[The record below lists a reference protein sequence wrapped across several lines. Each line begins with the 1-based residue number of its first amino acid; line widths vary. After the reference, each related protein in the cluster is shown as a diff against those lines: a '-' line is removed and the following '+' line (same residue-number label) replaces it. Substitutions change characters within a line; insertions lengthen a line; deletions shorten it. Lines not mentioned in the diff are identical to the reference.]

1 MSIGQLSESPISEPG
16 SEQGLFS
23 ILGIVF
29 KREFL
34 SAYRSRQELANPLV
48 FFVIVIVLFPL
59 GVSPEPDFLRAA
71 AAGLIWVAALL
82 ATMLSLDRL
91 FQSDYD
97 DGSLEQIV
105 LCAQPLYLIVLVKT
119 LIHWSLTG
127 LPLIMLSPFLAI
139 MLNLESQHIPVLML
153 TLVMGT
159 PVISLIGGIGAALT
173 VSLRSGGI
181 LISLLVLPLTIPVL
195 IFGTGT
201 VQSSIDGL
209 SVAGHFS
216 IMGMM
221 LALALT
227 LSPFAIAAA
236 LKISVS
242 D

>member
-1 MSIGQLSESPISEPG
+1 MNNKGY

-23 ILGIVF
+23 VLGVVL

-59 GVSPEPDFLRAA
+59 GVSPEPEFLSKA
-71 AAGLIWVAALL
+71 AAGLVWVAALL

-105 LCAQPLYLIVLVKT
+105 LCAQPLYLIVLMKS
-119 LIHWSLTG
+119 LIHWTLTG
-127 LPLIMLSPFLAI
+127 LPLIFLSPFLAI
-139 MLNLESQHIPVLML
+139 MLHLEAQHIPVLML
-153 TLVMGT
+153 TLLMGT

>member
-1 MSIGQLSESPISEPG
+1 MHQQRVSATSF
-16 SEQGLFS
+16 FS
-23 ILGIVF
+23 VLQTVL

-59 GVSPEPDFLRAA
+59 GVSPEPEFLGAA
-71 AAGLIWVAALL
+71 AAGLVWVAALL

-97 DGSLEQIV
+97 DGSLEQVV
-105 LCAQPLYLIVLVKT
+105 LCAQPLYLIVLGKSLV
-119 LIHWSLTG
+119 HWSLTG
-127 LPLIMLSPFLAI
+127 LPLIILSPFLAT
-139 MLNLESQHIPVLML
+139 MLHLDTQQIPILML
-153 TLVMGT
+153 TLLMGT

-181 LISLLVLPLTIPVL
+181 LISLLVLPLTMPVL
-195 IFGTGT
+195 IFGAGT
-201 VQSSIDGL
+201 VQSSMDGL
-209 SVAGHFS
+209 PIVGHLA

-227 LSPFAIAAA
+227 LAPFAIAEA

>member
-1 MSIGQLSESPISEPG
+1 MSQQRR

-23 ILGIVF
+23 VLSVVLQ
-29 KREFL
+29 REFL

-59 GVSPEPDFLRAA
+59 GVSPEPDFLRSA
-71 AAGLIWVAALL
+71 AAGLVWVAALL

-97 DGSLEQIV
+97 DGSLEQLV
-105 LCAQPLYLIVLVKT
+105 LCAQPLYLIVLIKS

-127 LPLIMLSPFLAI
+127 LPLILLSPFLAT
-139 MLNLESQHIPVLML
+139 MLHLEAQHIPVLML
-153 TLVMGT
+153 TLLMGT

>member
-1 MSIGQLSESPISEPG
+1 
-16 SEQGLFS
+16 
-23 ILGIVF
+23 
-29 KREFL
+29 
-34 SAYRSRQELANPLV
+34 
-48 FFVIVIVLFPL
+48 
-59 GVSPEPDFLRAA
+59 
-71 AAGLIWVAALL
+71 
-82 ATMLSLDRL
+82 
-91 FQSDYD
+91 
-97 DGSLEQIV
+97 
-105 LCAQPLYLIVLVKT
+105 LIVLVKN

-127 LPLIMLSPFLAI
+127 LPLIMLAPFLAI

-181 LISLLVLPLTIPVL
+181 LISLLVLPLTMPVL
-195 IFGTGT
+195 IFGAGT

-209 SVAGHFS
+209 PVLGHFA

-227 LSPFAIAAA
+227 LSPFAMAAA
-236 LKISVS
+236 LKMSVS

>member
-1 MSIGQLSESPISEPG
+1 MSRRNH
-16 SEQGLFS
+16 SEQGLLS
-23 ILGIVF
+23 VLGVVL

-48 FFVIVIVLFPL
+48 FFIIVIVLFPL
-59 GVSPEPDFLRAA
+59 GVSPEPVFLSKA
-71 AAGLIWVAALL
+71 AAGLVWVAALL

-97 DGSLEQIV
+97 DGSLEQLV
-105 LCAQPLYLIVLVKT
+105 LCAQPLYLIVLIKS

-127 LPLIMLSPFLAI
+127 LPLIMLSPFLAT
-139 MLNLESQHIPVLML
+139 MLHLEAQHLPVLML
-153 TLVMGT
+153 TLLMGT

>member
-1 MSIGQLSESPISEPG
+1 VSQRNH

-23 ILGIVF
+23 VLGVVL

-59 GVSPEPDFLRAA
+59 GVSPEPAFLSKA
-71 AAGLIWVAALL
+71 AAGLVWVAALL

-97 DGSLEQIV
+97 DGSLEQLV
-105 LCAQPLYLIVLVKT
+105 LCAQPLYLIVLIKS

-127 LPLIMLSPFLAI
+127 LPLIMLSPFLAT
-139 MLNLESQHIPVLML
+139 MLHLEAQHLPVLML
-153 TLVMGT
+153 TLLMGT

>member
-1 MSIGQLSESPISEPG
+1 MTRETMNKPSSPSDQELLPVLSA
-16 SEQGLFS
+16 
-23 ILGIVF
+23 VF
-29 KREFL
+29 KREML
-34 SAYRSRQELANPLV
+34 TAYRSRQELANPLV

-59 GVSPEPDFLRAA
+59 GVSPEPEFLRTA
-71 AAGLIWVAALL
+71 AAGLIWVSALL

-91 FQSDYD
+91 FQSDFD
-97 DGSLEQIV
+97 DGSLEQLV
-105 LCAQPLYLIVLVKT
+105 LCSQPLYLLVLVKS
-119 LIHWSLTG
+119 LIHWCLTG
-127 LPLIMLSPFLAI
+127 LPLIILSPFLAI
-139 MLNLESQHIPVLML
+139 MLNLESQHIPVLLL
-153 TLVMGT
+153 TLLMGT

-201 VQSSIDGL
+201 VQASIDGL
-209 SVAGHFS
+209 SVAGYFS

-227 LSPFAIAAA
+227 LAPFAIAAA
-236 LKISVS
+236 LKMSVS

>member
-1 MSIGQLSESPISEPG
+1 V
-16 SEQGLFS
+16 SEQNHSAQGLLS
-23 ILGIVF
+23 VLAVVL

-34 SAYRSRQELANPLV
+34 TAYRSRQELANPLV

-59 GVSPEPDFLRAA
+59 GVSPEPEFLKNA

-97 DGSLEQIV
+97 DGSLEQLV
-105 LCAQPLYLIVLVKT
+105 LCAQPLYLIVLIKS

-127 LPLIMLSPFLAI
+127 LPLIILSPFLAT
-139 MLNLESQHIPVLML
+139 MLHLDAQHIPVLML
-153 TLVMGT
+153 TLLIGT

-216 IMGMM
+216 IMGIM

-227 LSPFAIAAA
+227 LSPFAISAA
-236 LKISVS
+236 LKISVT

>member
-1 MSIGQLSESPISEPG
+1 
-16 SEQGLFS
+16 
-23 ILGIVF
+23 
-29 KREFL
+29 
-34 SAYRSRQELANPLV
+34 
-48 FFVIVIVLFPL
+48 
-59 GVSPEPDFLRAA
+59 
-71 AAGLIWVAALL
+71 
-82 ATMLSLDRL
+82 MLHLD
-91 FQSDYD
+91 
-97 DGSLEQIV
+97 
-105 LCAQPLYLIVLVKT
+105 A
-119 LIHWSLTG
+119 
-127 LPLIMLSPFLAI
+127 
-139 MLNLESQHIPVLML
+139 QHIPILML
-153 TLVMGT
+153 TLLMGT

-201 VQSSIDGL
+201 VQSSLDGL
-209 SVAGHFS
+209 AVAGHFS

>member
-1 MSIGQLSESPISEPG
+1 MSRDYQSGPSHSEHGLLSVLSVV
-16 SEQGLFS
+16 L
-23 ILGIVF
+23 

-34 SAYRSRQELANPLV
+34 SAFRSRQELANPLV

-59 GVSPEPDFLRAA
+59 GVSPEPDFLRSA
-71 AAGLIWVAALL
+71 AAGLVWVAALL

-105 LCAQPLYLIVLVKT
+105 LCAQPLYLIVLIKS

-127 LPLIMLSPFLAI
+127 LPLILLSPFLAT
-139 MLNLESQHIPVLML
+139 MLHLDAQHIPILML
-153 TLVMGT
+153 TLLMGT

-209 SVAGHFS
+209 SVAGHLS